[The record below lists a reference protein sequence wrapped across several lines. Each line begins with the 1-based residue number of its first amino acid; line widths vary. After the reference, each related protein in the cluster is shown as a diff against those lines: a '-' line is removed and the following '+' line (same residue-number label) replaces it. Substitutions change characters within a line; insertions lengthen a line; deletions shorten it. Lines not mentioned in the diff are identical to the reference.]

1 MLAWRKDAGMD
12 EVRRDIAARG
22 LQLRWADLPRGPEL
36 QPYFP
41 MVLHAGFSRAGH
53 LIQCENSGLIDPG
66 GILDDFGQASRA
78 PAPRPNENYTG
89 LVQIARLGPTV

>member
-1 MLAWRKDAGMD
+1 MD
-12 EVRRDIAARG
+12 EVRRDIKARG

-53 LIQCENSGLIDPG
+53 IIQCENSGLIDPG

-78 PAPRPNENYTG
+78 LPRARTKIVPGWSKLRRG
-89 LVQIARLGPTV
+89 LAQHFD